1 MRESGRFSKVDDPSP
16 VFKYRGLSCD
26 LLNPDRKRR
35 TGLAKFLQRWK
46 RVAVPFEKTPL
57 YMELLEWNGNMVP
70 KKPMETRLLE
80 AERDS
85 SIPRPPHDFKEMK
98 QARLNHEREW
108 RIPHATLASIKSF
121 AGEFRSRKR
130 FLVYEFLNSATKLQ
144 GEVEISKS
152 TSSIYFHIGG
162 TNRVVRLGDH
172 KPSFS
177 DPRLKTLEIS
187 YTEPM
192 GAIRQKIET
201 FLSK

>member
-1 MRESGRFSKVDDPSP
+1 MRESGRFSKVEDPSP
-16 VFKYRGLSCD
+16 MFEYRGLSCD
-26 LLNPDRKRR
+26 LLKPDRKRR
-35 TGLAKFLQRWK
+35 TGLAKFLHQWK

-57 YMELLEWNGNMVP
+57 YMELLEWNDGIAP

-80 AERDS
+80 TERDP
-85 SIPRPPHDFKEMK
+85 SIPRPPHDFKELK

-108 RIPHATLASIKSF
+108 RIPHTTLASLKSF

-130 FLVYEFLNSATKLQ
+130 FLVYDLINSMSKLQ
-144 GEVEISKS
+144 GEVEISKT

-177 DPRLKTLEIS
+177 DPRLETLEIS
-187 YTEPM
+187 YIEPM
-192 GAIRQKIET
+192 ETIRQKIEA